1 MRVLKGKFL
10 MNILPPWLV
19 DVHLLSLCHVDFPL
33 CSHVSYSP
41 KDSSHIGLGPT
52 PMNSINLKYFVKD
65 KKIQI
70 QAGSRVLRFTKSC
83 YSSDTIQP
91 TMSIYTTEIGA
102 QQWDC

>member
-65 KKIQI
+65 KKSKYRQ
-70 QAGSRVLRFTKSC
+70 VFRF
-83 YSSDTIQP
+83 
-91 TMSIYTTEIGA
+91 
-102 QQWDC
+102 